1 MYLILPLLLTLIAAA
16 ISLLYGLARLNQQV
30 PIQRVS
36 WLLALAPLSA
46 FGWLIMQLP
55 QLSGG
60 KALVQTISW
69 MPSLGLN
76 ASLYF
81 DSLAALF
88 ALLVTGIGTLV
99 VIYTGY
105 YFKGEP
111 GAWRFLTYIFLFM
124 TAMLGIVLAGDVVT
138 LFVFW
143 EGTSV
148 TSFLL
153 VAYKYKDEAARN
165 GATKAFLITGGGGIA
180 LLVGLLLITNVTG
193 SSEFSFIL
201 SSGEALRQSPLYMA
215 ILGLISFGA
224 FTKSAQS
231 PFHIWLPQAMSAPT
245 PASAYLHSATMVKAG
260 IYLLARLNPVL
271 GLTAAWFYLLTL
283 VGLITMLSGAYLGLK
298 QNDLKALLAYSTIT
312 QLGVLVILLGQDTEI
327 AFKALVI
334 GILAHALYKS
344 ALFLSVGIIDHEAGT
359 RDLRQLGGL
368 WRAMPATFA
377 IASLAAMS
385 MAGLP
390 PMFGFLAKETLLA
403 TVTHPDVPLLFD
415 RLLTGS
421 TVVAGALLLAQAFML
436 VVDTFLRK
444 PRSFLSVHEAPVGM
458 WLAPA
463 IPALLSFFVS
473 ILPEP
478 ELLAVFLADAAAAA
492 YGAKVKVSLA
502 IWTGLSVPLLLS
514 ILAVGLG
521 TFLFLYRN
529 RLREMQSRLA
539 STFTWNAL
547 YDGLLDLIDR
557 GAYLAT
563 RTQTGRLRYY
573 LAAILAATIA
583 LVFLFG
589 GLPVVFRSP
598 SALGLNLRSEIA
610 ILRIFSLLLSVAA
623 AVATVVLRRD
633 LYAILALGASGLS
646 MALLMVLEPA
656 PDVALVQIIV
666 DILLVVILVLTL
678 TRLPKSQRDK
688 AWELTYRQ
696 SRPGLLRD
704 GLIAAASG
712 GILFLITLNA
722 LASRPRVSQVTPFYA
737 ENAKPLA
744 GATDIVGAIVVD
756 FRALDTLVEISVF
769 AMAGL
774 GVYTLIRYASR
785 RAGDPEQPAPGPAGK
800 ELLSTG
806 IGGGRA
812 SPLIRL
818 AATFIMPVSM
828 MLAAT
833 HLIYGHDQ
841 PGDGFTAGVIIGLS
855 VGLWYVVFGYEE
867 TRQRLPWIKPMGL
880 ISLGLGLAFLNAF
893 TPTLFG
899 YPILAHFD
907 YGKLIGLPLPR
918 GLSLNTALFF
928 EFAIC
933 LSVLGGVIAMLN
945 ALGHP
950 RDGTSRLGP
959 EQKEL

>member
-1 MYLILPLLLTLIAAA
+1 MNLILPLILTLISAAV
-16 ISLLYGLARLNQQV
+16 SLFYGLTALNRRIS
-30 PIQRVS
+30 IQRLS
-36 WLLALAPLSA
+36 WLLALAPASA
-46 FGWLIMQLP
+46 FAWLLGLLP
-55 QLSGG
+55 ELSGG
-60 KALVQTISW
+60 KALMITIPW

-88 ALLVTGIGTLV
+88 ALLITGIGTLV
-99 VIYTGY
+99 VVYTGY
-105 YFKGEP
+105 YFKGQP

-124 TAMLGIVLAGDVVT
+124 TAMLGLVLAGDVVT

-143 EGTSV
+143 EGTSL

-153 VAYKYKDEAARN
+153 VAYKYKDAEARK
-165 GATKAFLITGGGGIA
+165 GATKALLITGGGGIA
-180 LLVGLLLITNVTG
+180 LLAGLLLIASVTG
-193 SSEFSFIL
+193 SSEFSRIL
-201 SSGEALRQSPLYMA
+201 GSGETLRQSPLYIA
-215 ILGLISFGA
+215 ILGLIGLGA

-271 GLTAAWFYLLTL
+271 GLTAAWFWLLTL
-283 VGLITMLSGAYLGLK
+283 VGLLTMLSGAYLGLK

-312 QLGVLVILLGQDTEI
+312 QLGVLVMLLGQDTEI

-334 GILAHALYKS
+334 GVLAHALYKS

-368 WRAMPATFA
+368 WRRMPVTFA

-415 RLLTGS
+415 RLLTAS

-436 VVDTFLRK
+436 VVDAFLGK
-444 PRSFLSVHEAPVGM
+444 PRSSLSVHEAPLGM

-463 IPALLSFFVS
+463 IPALLSFIVS
-473 ILPEP
+473 VLPEP
-478 ELLAVFLADAAAAA
+478 EPLAVFLADAATAA

-521 TFLFLYRN
+521 SLLFINRK
-529 RLREMQSRLA
+529 RLREIQSQFWG
-539 STFTWNAL
+539 TITWNAL
-547 YDGLLDLIDR
+547 YDGFLTLIDR
-557 GAYLAT
+557 GAFFVT

-573 LAAILAATIA
+573 LAAILTATSV
-583 LVFLFG
+583 LVLLFG
-589 GLPVVFRSP
+589 KLPIDIPGRVD
-598 SALGLNLRSEIA
+598 LGFNLGSEIVF
-610 ILRIFSLLLSVAA
+610 LRIFSLLLSVAA
-623 AVATVVLRRD
+623 SLATIFLRRD

-646 MALLMVLEPA
+646 LALIMILEPA

-666 DILLVVILVLTL
+666 DILLIVILVLTL
-678 TRLPKSQRDK
+678 TRLPKTQREK
-688 AWELTYRQ
+688 AWELTYLQ
-696 SRPGLLRD
+696 SRPGLVRD
-704 GLIAAASG
+704 ALIALISGLILS
-712 GILFLITLNA
+712 LITLNA
-722 LASRPRVSQVTPFYA
+722 LASRPRASQATPFYA

-774 GVYTLIRYASR
+774 GVHTLIRFASR
-785 RAGDPEQPAPGPAGK
+785 KAGDPEQPAPEPVGK
-800 ELLSTG
+800 RFKSLG
-806 IGGGRA
+806 IGGERA
-812 SPLIRL
+812 SPLIRM
-818 AATFIMPVSM
+818 AALFVLPVSM
-828 MLAAT
+828 MLAAI
-833 HLIYGHDQ
+833 HIMYGHDQ
-841 PGDGFTAGVIIGLS
+841 PGDGFTAGVIIGLAI
-855 VGLWYVVFGYEE
+855 GLWYVVFGYDEA
-867 TRQRLPWIKPMGL
+867 RQRLPWGRPIGL
-880 ISLGLGLAFLNAF
+880 ISMGLGLAALNAVA
-893 TPTLFG
+893 PVLIG
-899 YPILAHFD
+899 YPILAHLD
-907 YGKLIGLPLPR
+907 YGKLVGLPLPR
-918 GLSLNTALFF
+918 GFSLSTAFFF
-928 EFAIC
+928 ELAIC
-933 LSVLGGVIAMLN
+933 VSVLGGVIAMLN

-950 RDGTSRLGP
+950 RTGHIEPALET
-959 EQKEL
+959 KEV